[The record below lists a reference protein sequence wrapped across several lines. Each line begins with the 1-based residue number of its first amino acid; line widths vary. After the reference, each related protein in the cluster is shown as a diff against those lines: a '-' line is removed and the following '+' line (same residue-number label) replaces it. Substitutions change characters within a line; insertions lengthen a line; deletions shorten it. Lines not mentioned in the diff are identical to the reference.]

1 MGRGLSVLGIVGV
14 EVALVHV
21 LLLGETGDEEPQCC
35 DDEDAL
41 PHGLGDLI
49 PHLIIEQVDLL

>member
-1 MGRGLSVLGIVGV
+1 MWPAKEGYAHSQVGRGLSVLGIVGI

-21 LLLGETGDEEPQCC
+21 LLLGNASNEEPQRD

-41 PHGLGDLI
+41 PHG
-49 PHLIIEQVDLL
+49 